1 MGLLR
6 KHWQEECLAIQVMCP
21 GCSIPVKRNDIVAH
35 RNEALMNRL
44 LSRISELEYDNE
56 VLKAKEA
63 RLKIDLEK
71 QK

>member
-1 MGLLR
+1 
-6 KHWQEECLAIQVMCP
+6 MCP
-21 GCSIPVKRNDIVAH
+21 GCSIPVKRKDIVAH

-63 RLKIDLEK
+63 KLKLNLEK
-71 QK
+71 